1 MRYWLMKSEP
11 SVYGIDDLGR
21 DGVTGWEGVRN
32 YQARNFMRDEM
43 RVGDMALFYHS
54 NANPPGVAGVMRVVR
69 EAYPD
74 DTAEDVTS
82 PYYDAKVVAGGN
94 RNPWVRVDLE
104 WVETFSRTISL
115 AELREE
121 PKLDGLMVTRK
132 GMRLSIQPVDKKHFV
147 HICRLGAAHFVR

>member
-1 MRYWLMKSEP
+1 
-11 SVYGIDDLGR
+11 
-21 DGVTGWEGVRN
+21 
-32 YQARNFMRDEM
+32 MRDEM

-82 PYYDAKVVAGGN
+82 PYYDAKVVAGGK